1 MCSKIKKN
9 ISNSIDE
16 ILFET
21 GVEGDVK
28 IFGNPLED
36 FDIKELTRSQLKDI
50 RRLLLNKL
58 DNYGLQTITDK

>member
-1 MCSKIKKN
+1 MCSKLKKN

-21 GVEGDVK
+21 GVDGDLK

-36 FDIKELTRSQLKDI
+36 FNIQDMSNSQLKDI

-58 DNYGLQTITDK
+58 DNYGLQIITDK

>member
-16 ILFET
+16 ILFEQ
-21 GVEGDVK
+21 GIDGDIK

-36 FDIKELTRSQLKDI
+36 FDMKELTRSQLKDI

-58 DNYGLQTITDK
+58 DTYGLQFIKEK

>member
-21 GVEGDVK
+21 GVDGDLK

-36 FDIKELTRSQLKDI
+36 FDMKELTRSQLKDI

>member
-36 FDIKELTRSQLKDI
+36 FDMKELTRSQLKDI

>member
-21 GVEGDVK
+21 GVDGDVK

>member
-21 GVEGDVK
+21 GVDGDVK

-36 FDIKELTRSQLKDI
+36 FDMKELTRSQLKDI

>member
-1 MCSKIKKN
+1 MCSKVKKN

-21 GVEGDVK
+21 GVDGDVK

-36 FDIKELTRSQLKDI
+36 FDMKELTRSQLKDI

>member
-36 FDIKELTRSQLKDI
+36 FDMKELTRSQLKDI
-50 RRLLLNKL
+50 RMLLLNKL
-58 DNYGLQTITDK
+58 DNYGLQTIADK

>member
-50 RRLLLNKL
+50 RMLLLNKL
-58 DNYGLQTITDK
+58 DNYGLKTIAEK

>member
-1 MCSKIKKN
+1 MCSKVKKN

-21 GVEGDVK
+21 GVDGDVK

-36 FDIKELTRSQLKDI
+36 FDMKELTRSQLKDI

-58 DNYGLQTITDK
+58 DNYGLQTIADK

>member
-1 MCSKIKKN
+1 MCSKVKKN

-36 FDIKELTRSQLKDI
+36 FDMKELTRSQLKDI
-50 RRLLLNKL
+50 RRLLLKSL
-58 DNYGLQTITDK
+58 VVIKR